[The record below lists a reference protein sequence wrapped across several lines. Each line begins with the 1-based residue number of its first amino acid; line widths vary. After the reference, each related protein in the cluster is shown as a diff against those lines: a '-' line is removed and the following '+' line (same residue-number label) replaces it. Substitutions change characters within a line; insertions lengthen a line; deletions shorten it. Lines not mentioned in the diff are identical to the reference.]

1 MAQRRGRA
9 TAVLAVAALAGL
21 TGCADGEAPGT
32 GVTSSAQE
40 PGPTRTVEP
49 AQSETIDPGVAAA
62 AGSGCEPGA
71 GVLSDGRWYGTVVSL
86 TTDEL
91 ELDVACWFIG
101 EDAVMAADED
111 GEESP
116 PPNDYYV
123 RDEDDATS
131 TVPVAAEASVI
142 MYPSDTPQ
150 ERLGTVA
157 ELIEVAESRD
167 GFPYG
172 VWVEVADGGA
182 VSIMEQWV
190 P

>member
-9 TAVLAVAALAGL
+9 ALVLSVAVMVAL
-21 TGCADGEAPGT
+21 TGCARDDAATVGTTSTSEEA
-32 GVTSSAQE
+32 
-40 PGPTRTVEP
+40 GPTRTVETTPTETVDPSVAAP
-49 AQSETIDPGVAAA
+49 AGAGCDPGT
-62 AGSGCEPGA
+62 GA
-71 GVLSDGRWYGTVVSL
+71 LTDGRWYGTVVSL

-91 ELDVACWFIG
+91 ELDIACWFIG
-101 EDAVMAADED
+101 EDAAMAAEED

-131 TVPVAAEASVI
+131 TVPVAAEAAVI
-142 MYPSDTPQ
+142 MYPSNTPQ

-157 ELIEVAESRD
+157 ELVEVAETRG

-172 VWVEVADGGA
+172 VWIEVVDGGV